1 MYSKIRNLNPCSK
14 LGFRENIYSDHS
26 INDDISSDEF
36 LNLFQESRDK
46 FPSYTNDEQK
56 GPNINLKIQHK
67 RYKSQE
73 EKNFFFVKIK
83 KKKKTELCKTYEVY
97 HDCYYKD
104 ECCFAHGIEE
114 LRDNSNFSS
123 YKTKIC
129 KNFQDNSVCFFG
141 IRCAY
146 KHIFK

>member
-14 LGFRENIYSDHS
+14 LGFKENIYSDHS

-67 RYKSQE
+67 RYKNQE

-129 KNFQDNSVCFFG
+129 KNFQEYAKTSKK
-141 IRCAY
+141 IRYA
-146 KHIFK
+146 FLE

>member
-14 LGFRENIYSDHS
+14 LGFKENIYSDHS

-73 EKNFFFVKIK
+73 EKNFFCENQK
-83 KKKKTELCKTYEVY
+83 KE
-97 HDCYYKD
+97 KD
-104 ECCFAHGIEE
+104 RIM
-114 LRDNSNFSS
+114 
-123 YKTKIC
+123 
-129 KNFQDNSVCFFG
+129 
-141 IRCAY
+141 
-146 KHIFK
+146 